1 MLTLWKKSYDKP
13 RDRIKKQRYY
23 FACKGPYSQSYGFST
38 RLVYI
43 LVSVS
48 RSVMSNYVTPWIVA
62 RQAPLS
68 MKFSRQEYWSGVA
81 ISFSRGSS
89 QPNPVLQLDSLP
101 SETPVKPFYILI
113 MLI

>member
-1 MLTLWKKSYDKP
+1 MS
-13 RDRIKKQRYY
+13 
-23 FACKGPYSQSYGFST
+23 GFST

-48 RSVMSNYVTPWIVA
+48 HSVMSNYVTPWIVA

-68 MKFSRQEYWSGVA
+68 MKFSRQEYWSRLLFPPPGDLLNPG
-81 ISFSRGSS
+81 FERGS
-89 QPNPVLQLDSLP
+89 PVLQLDSLP
-101 SETPVKPFYILI
+101 SETPDILI